1 MSWGIKILLLYLGF
15 VALIVTMVGLTMREN
30 VDLVSDD
37 YYQQELEYQK
47 KINTIERTALLKE
60 PLTWRITNDTL
71 VLEFPNLRSSSMGG
85 SVFFFRPSDAQLD
98 QKIPIP
104 DKPDSIRRIPV
115 SQLESGLY
123 RMQIDWHAS
132 GTSYYNESMIQI
144 P

>member
-30 VDLVSDD
+30 VDLVSGD

-60 PLTWRITNDTL
+60 PLTWQITNDTL
-71 VLEFPNLRSSSMGG
+71 VLEFPNIRSNTMGG
-85 SVFFFRPSDAQLD
+85 SVFFFRPSDAHLD
-98 QKIPIP
+98 QKIAIP
-104 DKPDSIRRIPV
+104 DKPDSIRRIPI
-115 SQLESGLY
+115 SQLEKGLY
-123 RMQIDWHAS
+123 RMQIDWHAA
-132 GTSYYNESMIQI
+132 GTTYYNESIIQI